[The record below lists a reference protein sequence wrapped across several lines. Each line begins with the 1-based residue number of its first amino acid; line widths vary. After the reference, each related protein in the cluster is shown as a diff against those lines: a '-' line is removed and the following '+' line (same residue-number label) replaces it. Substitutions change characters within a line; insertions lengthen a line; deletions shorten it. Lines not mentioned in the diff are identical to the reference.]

1 MEPCFHVRD
10 RNSKQ
15 KMLLTHQKLN
25 QIAGISL
32 TTIKLTAK
40 KTASTTQKVR
50 GDAYT
55 LDKTVVSL
63 I

>member
-40 KTASTTQKVR
+40 KQPQLPKKYEVMPILWIR
-50 GDAYT
+50 
-55 LDKTVVSL
+55 L
-63 I
+63 